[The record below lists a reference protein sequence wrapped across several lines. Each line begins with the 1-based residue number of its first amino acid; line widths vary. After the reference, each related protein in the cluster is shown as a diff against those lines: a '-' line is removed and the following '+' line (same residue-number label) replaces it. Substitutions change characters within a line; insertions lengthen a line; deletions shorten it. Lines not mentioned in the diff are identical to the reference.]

1 MTVSNFS
8 DVIMLASVHS
18 QYVLASGKC
27 VQYRS
32 LQANALL
39 IRSNSLSTTRG
50 RCSRRKFLNIVHARL
65 RATHIFR

>member
-39 IRSNSLSTTRG
+39 GNILLGPTR
-50 RCSRRKFLNIVHARL
+50 CLPLEVAVVEENF
-65 RATHIFR
+65 

>member
-18 QYVLASGKC
+18 QYVLVSGKC
-27 VQYRS
+27 VQYES

-39 IRSNSLSTTRG
+39 GNILLG
-50 RCSRRKFLNIVHARL
+50 PRCLPPEVAAVEENF
-65 RATHIFR
+65 